1 MIAVGLVWHLDSL
14 NIPAADKISYLY
26 YRPNIIDMQSYT
38 DCIMCYSYI
47 IQIGLAV
54 GEAEK
59 KLEKAKLTTI
69 KLQVSQKLE
78 H

>member
-1 MIAVGLVWHLDSL
+1 
-14 NIPAADKISYLY
+14 
-26 YRPNIIDMQSYT
+26 MQSYT

>member
-1 MIAVGLVWHLDSL
+1 
-14 NIPAADKISYLY
+14 
-26 YRPNIIDMQSYT
+26 MQSYT
-38 DCIMCYSYI
+38 DCIMCYSYII

-69 KLQVSQKLE
+69 KLQVSQN
-78 H
+78 